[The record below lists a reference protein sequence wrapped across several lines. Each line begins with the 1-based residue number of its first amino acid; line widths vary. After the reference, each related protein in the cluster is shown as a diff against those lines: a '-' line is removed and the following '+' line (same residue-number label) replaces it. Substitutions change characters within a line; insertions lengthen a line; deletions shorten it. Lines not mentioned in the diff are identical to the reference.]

1 MSIVDKIV
9 TEWAFRCKKGYPDM
23 NNPDD
28 MKILKEIYS
37 EYGIVMEEVKEEKKE
52 EENYSVDSL
61 IKLLQT
67 RKEELP
73 QSFINKLYYSV
84 QEKGKKLGSIISKQI
99 HDKGLDASEAELFG
113 LINTIPGLET
123 QLTQVFSSPDK
134 QIKLSDLGKTG
145 NIIAV
150 GKSVTKLPE
159 EFLVNLLSA
168 GRAAKGGKAVG
179 EGEAFLALLGKGG
192 KKLDVGDVGLEG
204 KSIELKGRAG
214 RLGGW
219 DSLEDLYNSLD
230 SLDPNTQQTG
240 RSKNLPV
247 RVSEIAKQ
255 NPELKRE
262 LTKLLEKE
270 FNTTFSKLDSAEELN
285 QELLT
290 WYADYFLNAEA
301 KNVDYIMIII
311 GGEYKIYTRE
321 EFKQGVESGDIYF
334 DSNFNRSTKYLKIK
348 GFK

>member
-9 TEWAFRCKKGYPDM
+9 NEWAFRCKKGYPDM
-23 NNPDD
+23 NNPED

-37 EYGIVMEEVKEEKKE
+37 EYGIVLEEEKPE
-52 EENYSVDSL
+52 EEAEYSADDL
-61 IKLLQT
+61 IKLLQD
-67 RKEELP
+67 RKSELD
-73 QSFINKLYYSV
+73 SAFIQKIYHSI
-84 QEKGKKLGSIISKQI
+84 QEKGKKLGSLISKEI
-99 HDKGLDASEAELFG
+99 HSKGLDASEAELFG
-113 LINTIPGLET
+113 LINTVPGLET
-123 QLTQVFSSPDK
+123 QLTQVLSNSDK

-145 NIIAV
+145 NIISV
-150 GKSVTKLPE
+150 GKAVTKLPQS
-159 EFLVNLLSA
+159 FLVSLLSA
-168 GRAAKGGKAVG
+168 GRSAKGGKAVG
-179 EGEAFLALLGKGG
+179 EGEAFLALLGKDG

-219 DSLEDLYNSLD
+219 DSLEDLYSSLD
-230 SLDPNTQQTG
+230 NLDPNTQQSG
-240 RSKNLPV
+240 RSKSLPV
-247 RVSEIAKQ
+247 RVSEIIKQ
-255 NPELKRE
+255 NPEFRKE
-262 LTKLLEKE
+262 IEKLLEKE
-270 FNTTFSKLDSAEELN
+270 FNTSFSKLDSAEGLN

-290 WYADYFLNAEA
+290 WYVNYFLNTEA

-334 DSNFNRSTKYLKIK
+334 DSNFNRSTKYLRIK